1 MLGRPSPRPSA
12 PPGTECVVIIVVAA
26 SGCTQ
31 AALTA
36 TTPTAAVTAGTHPLA
51 PTLGQFQIPSASSD
65 EIARIVIDN
74 TARTQILST
83 TVTVNGD
90 TSDATMLFGCT
101 GRAKP
106 LGYTV
111 FVDAFAIS
119 GGGMTCTG
127 QAFKNIA
134 PLVLHGT
141 HDVTLTLTGTRSAYA
156 ILLLDH

>member
-1 MLGRPSPRPSA
+1 M
-12 PPGTECVVIIVVAA
+12 
-26 SGCTQ
+26 
-31 AALTA
+31 
-36 TTPTAAVTAGTHPLA
+36 
-51 PTLGQFQIPSASSD
+51 GQFQIPSASSD

-74 TARTQILST
+74 TASTQILST

-111 FVDAFAIS
+111 FVDGAFAIS

-134 PLVLHGT
+134 PLVLQGK
-141 HDVTLTLTGTRSAYA
+141 HDVTLTLTGTRSTYAKAYA
-156 ILLLDH
+156 ILLLDN